1 MDAELSAGHFAGVVN
16 VLSDARAYG
25 IPEAELVPYRELLAE
40 ARLKGFKEQ
49 ALLPKGLD
57 SSL

>member
-1 MDAELSAGHFAGVVN
+1 MCCRM
-16 VLSDARAYG
+16 RAYG

-49 ALLPKGLD
+49 ALLPKGVGQFIMIFVG
-57 SSL
+57 

>member
-1 MDAELSAGHFAGVVN
+1 M
-16 VLSDARAYG
+16 
-25 IPEAELVPYRELLAE
+25 PYRELLAE